1 MGPANLGQQLQHS
14 TPEFTKS
21 SYKTNSC
28 LLHVLV
34 TGCGV
39 SAAAWPSLCRAA
51 AAAAAG
57 MQISVHETY

>member
-1 MGPANLGQQLQHS
+1 VVLV
-14 TPEFTKS
+14 
-21 SYKTNSC
+21 
-28 LLHVLV
+28 VLV

-57 MQISVHETY
+57 MQT